1 MFYLYTEVKGAFIIY
16 GPGEGVNQRGGKN
29 FATYSLGGGGGGEGG
44 DFFLA
49 YFLGGAIFFQRI
61 IFAIFFPQKLHY
73 MYFNSC
79 RSTTAT

>member
-16 GPGEGVNQRGGKN
+16 VPGDVWTRGGAKI
-29 FATYSLGGGGGGEGG
+29 SRRILWGGGGGRGC

-61 IFAIFFPQKLHY
+61 IFAIFFSQKLHY

>member
-16 GPGEGVNQRGGKN
+16 GPGEGVNQRGGQK
-29 FATYSLGGGGGGEGG
+29 FCYVFSGGGGWGGWREC

-61 IFAIFFPQKLHY
+61 IFAIFFPAKITLHV
-73 MYFNSC
+73 F
-79 RSTTAT
+79 